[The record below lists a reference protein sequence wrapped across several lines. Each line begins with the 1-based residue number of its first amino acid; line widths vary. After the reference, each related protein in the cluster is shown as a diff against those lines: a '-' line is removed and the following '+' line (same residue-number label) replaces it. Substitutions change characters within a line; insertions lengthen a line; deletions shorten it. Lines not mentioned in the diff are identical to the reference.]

1 MFSEDGGVIRA
12 TNGNSSYGNIGA
24 LADGNDPAE
33 TPRYGIVNTRTTDA
47 RVSSA
52 FAGEASNEIF
62 ILEFSH
68 AGEQYSDASYTFIG
82 SGTQAIAQQR
92 EFRDNAIFEM
102 MIKNNPAQAGGVPG
116 GGGYSQIGNNA
127 QTGDRFTLTIASNND
142 NSEAELLGLR
152 VIMTSGDGT
161 GQYGYVRA
169 YDEFNKIVTI
179 YRESDDQPGWDHV
192 VPGWPIVE
200 SMTTNAVYRF
210 EPRIRFAEPD
220 FIAADV
226 NLSVGT
232 PWANIAY
239 SETYEVYNSL
249 TGSVGTGTT
258 IEVIPYAAVWNVVKN
273 GRTYEVTLAA
283 AGAGY
288 ADEQTITID
297 GEDVGGISIENDI
310 TITVKSVSDDS
321 TNSILS
327 FEYTGIAQSGRFVAT
342 PSTGT
347 SAVYSTDGENW
358 DTSPLPSSG
367 DWRALCGSEN
377 KFVAIQYSSN
387 QAAYSED
394 GINWS
399 TTTMPASRQWVGVA
413 CGKIINN
420 GTLYV
425 AVAGN
430 LNSAAYST
438 DGETW
443 SSSTMPTVGDST
455 LNTWVDIA
463 FGNGIFVAVANS
475 GNVAAVGSWNGT
487 TLSWTGTVMD
497 VIADSTNKDW
507 VSVAFGNGR
516 FVAISSTGDV
526 SYSFNGTQ
534 WYAGNGM
541 ATQDGSTI
549 MNWKRIRYG
558 QGVFFAICDT
568 SGVAVIGG
576 DGTDGTT
583 TFAATSYDGIVWTG
597 RSLSESQTWNAVAF
611 GNPDISLGDSSAS
624 NSRPMFVVVAQDVSS
639 IGCRVFTGARAMG
652 RAVIQSGRM
661 TAVKI
666 WEPGS
671 GYTSAPTVTVVDPNN
686 TTEVYLN
693 LRIGD
698 GVLAQPDW
706 INRGINYKTSTTSVT
721 IAGNGYADTIPAGAF
736 VTIGGLSVLPGPGTQ
751 FRFRGETNFFTVA
764 TIEVESAE
772 TDDTV
777 TATFRVSPTFDYDY
791 YLEHGADVEIRERYS
806 QVRIT
811 GHDFLDIGTGNFE
824 ETLYPSLYTSATAYQ
839 TAPEDEIVELNGGRV
854 FYTSTDQSGNF
865 RTGEL
870 FAVEQ
875 ATGIVTISADFFDLQ
890 GLTELAL
897 GGVRLGGSAAVI
909 REFSTDP
916 LFTADSNN
924 VVPTQRAIK
933 AYLANRLNVGGSDLL
948 TASFIAGTIRV
959 GPDYIGNTA
968 GLKIIIPVL
977 ANFSGDVH
985 ISGSMLAQTY
995 YISSFSKDYP

>member
-1 MFSEDGGVIRA
+1 
-12 TNGNSSYGNIGA
+12 
-24 LADGNDPAE
+24 
-33 TPRYGIVNTRTTDA
+33 
-47 RVSSA
+47 
-52 FAGEASNEIF
+52 
-62 ILEFSH
+62 
-68 AGEQYSDASYTFIG
+68 
-82 SGTQAIAQQR
+82 
-92 EFRDNAIFEM
+92 
-102 MIKNNPAQAGGVPG
+102 
-116 GGGYSQIGNNA
+116 
-127 QTGDRFTLTIASNND
+127 
-142 NSEAELLGLR
+142 
-152 VIMTSGDGT
+152 
-161 GQYGYVRA
+161 
-169 YDEFNKIVTI
+169 
-179 YRESDDQPGWDHV
+179 
-192 VPGWPIVE
+192 
-200 SMTTNAVYRF
+200 
-210 EPRIRFAEPD
+210 
-220 FIAADV
+220 
-226 NLSVGT
+226 
-232 PWANIAY
+232 
-239 SETYEVYNSL
+239 
-249 TGSVGTGTT
+249 
-258 IEVIPYAAVWNVVKN
+258 
-273 GRTYEVTLAA
+273 
-283 AGAGY
+283 
-288 ADEQTITID
+288 
-297 GEDVGGISIENDI
+297 
-310 TITVKSVSDDS
+310 
-321 TNSILS
+321 
-327 FEYTGIAQSGRFVAT
+327 
-342 PSTGT
+342 
-347 SAVYSTDGENW
+347 
-358 DTSPLPSSG
+358 
-367 DWRALCGSEN
+367 
-377 KFVAIQYSSN
+377 
-387 QAAYSED
+387 
-394 GINWS
+394 
-399 TTTMPASRQWVGVA
+399 
-413 CGKIINN
+413 
-420 GTLYV
+420 
-425 AVAGN
+425 
-430 LNSAAYST
+430 
-438 DGETW
+438 
-443 SSSTMPTVGDST
+443 
-455 LNTWVDIA
+455 
-463 FGNGIFVAVANS
+463 
-475 GNVAAVGSWNGT
+475 
-487 TLSWTGTVMD
+487 MD

-652 RAVIQSGRM
+652 RAVVQSGRM

-706 INRGINYKTSTTSVT
+706 LNRGINYKTSTTSVT

-751 FRFRGETNFFTVA
+751 FRFRGEGNFFTVA